1 MARNNQDTNPCENLS
16 ALDLLQQL
24 EGDLDAAKKS
34 EQPPQQSANRQETLE
49 KIVNEGS
56 GGLICIIL

>member
-49 KIVNEGS
+49 KIGR
-56 GGLICIIL
+56 IW